1 MEKLLLAV
9 IIVFA
14 FGTMAIASDIA
25 FYVGTV
31 QPGLYDKKTMTNDVE
46 KIIKDAGALFNDIQ
60 TFDDRDL
67 DGLGRWADANMG
79 DGHLDIIW
87 LNGQMPSTLYP
98 TGNKAPNGSRA
109 EEWLDDGNI
118 VIAVQDWFAWANY
131 ETGEK
136 QRNTHLAA
144 GFIMDLSHDIILQ
157 APDAPMHKTAAGR
170 QYMPSVENGLLCNR
184 PGYRGEVVDPWIA
197 VGFAAT
203 EGEQRVDAGD
213 REGEMIPAGD
223 LMDPVVFCNT
233 ETSGC
238 VATISMNRPENIP
251 QGVTYR
257 GTIISEFI
265 NNWVFGGGHAT
276 SVEAADKLA
285 VTWGSIKG

>member
-46 KIIKDAGALFNDIQ
+46 KIIKAAGALFNDIQ

-109 EEWLDDGNI
+109 EEWLDDGNMF
-118 VIAVQDWFAWANY
+118 VNVADWFAWATHEN
-131 ETGEK
+131 GEK
-136 QRNTHLAA
+136 ERNRDAGAA
-144 GFIMDLSHDIILQ
+144 NILDLPGNIIVLEPDI
-157 APDAPMHKTAAGR
+157 AMKVTAAGKKFI
-170 QYMPSVENGLLCNR
+170 PSLERRSVSFR
-184 PGYRGEVVDPWIA
+184 PVNLAALAAPWEAAEI
-197 VGFAAT
+197 FA
-203 EGEQRVDAGD
+203 ES
-213 REGEMIPAGD
+213 GD
-223 LMDPVVFCNT
+223 LVDPVVLHNT
-233 ETSGC
+233 KTDGYLAIISQ
-238 VATISMNRPENIP
+238 ATLENM
-251 QGVTYR
+251 GDR
-257 GTIISEFI
+257 GAMCSEFI
-265 NNWVFGGGHAT
+265 NNWVSSERHL
-276 SVEAADKLA
+276 LA
-285 VTWGSIKG
+285 VEPAGKLSTTWGSIKGE